1 MSVRRRASAAGL
13 FCALIL
19 LLAPRAG
26 VAGGAGEGRVL
37 WPADGVP
44 LVTAAGLQGEPHLA
58 SDGAGGAFAA
68 WTDCRNSFTQCDIYG
83 QHVSADGARLWG
95 ANGLGVGVTMNADS
109 GPRLASDGAGGV
121 YVAFITSQQTDSW
134 VRLAYLD
141 AAGRSQW
148 VGSWPWLT
156 IDQGIGVRAVAQLL
170 PDGAG
175 GVFVIWY
182 ARADPAGDD
191 GNLFA
196 QRVSFNGVL
205 QWATATTITAAPGDQ
220 YDARAA
226 LDGAGGFLVAWADAR
241 DPNDQNLYAQ
251 RVSAGGQP
259 LWTLHGVLVT
269 YDASLQRMG
278 PLVTDGAGGAFLAW
292 YDFRSNGH
300 TADVYMQRI
309 TSDGQRAW
317 AADLAIATG
326 DPAAEGPADLVSDGR
341 GGAILFLTSAVS
353 PEAATEV
360 DVLAQRVNAAGDLLW
375 GPQPVNVTPW
385 LDQQDFPVA
394 VADRQ
399 GGAYVAWIDK
409 GSDPTA
415 YDVWA
420 QHVAADGALQWPG
433 RGVQVVGAPGAQ
445 ESLAMIDSG
454 PFAAMIAWQDGRT
467 TPDAPD
473 IYAQR
478 VGDVLSRA
486 YLPVVELSSHE

>member
-1 MSVRRRASAAGL
+1 MSAWRFVGAACLLCALVLFVAPPARAAG
-13 FCALIL
+13 
-19 LLAPRAG
+19 G
-26 VAGGAGEGRVL
+26 TGQGQVL
-37 WPADGVP
+37 WPSGGVP
-44 LVTAAGLQGEPHLA
+44 LTTATGAQSEPRLA
-58 SDGAGGAFAA
+58 SDGASGAFAA
-68 WTDCRNSFTQCDIYG
+68 WTDCRNPLTQCDVYG
-83 QHVSADGARLWG
+83 QHVAANGTRLWNVNGLAIGATLNADG
-95 ANGLGVGVTMNADS
+95 

-121 YVAFITSQQTDSW
+121 YVAFVTSQPDRSW
-134 VRLAYLD
+134 VRLAHLD
-141 AAGRSQW
+141 GAGNSRW
-148 VGSWPWLT
+148 VGGWRL
-156 IDQGIGVRAVAQLL
+156 IDWGNGARAVAQLL

-182 ARADPAGDD
+182 ERLDPASDD

-196 QRVSFNGVL
+196 QRVSFDGVS
-205 QWATATTITAAPGDQ
+205 QWAAATTITAAPGDQ
-220 YDARAA
+220 YDARATA
-226 LDGAGGFLVAWADAR
+226 DGAGGFIVAWADAR

-251 RVSAGGQP
+251 RISASGQP

-278 PLVTDGAGGAFLAW
+278 PLVADGAGGAFLAW

-309 TSDGQRAW
+309 TSGGQRAW
-317 AADLAIATG
+317 AADLAIAAN
-326 DPAAEGPADLVSDGR
+326 DLAAEGPADLVSDGA

-353 PEAATEV
+353 PEQATEV

-385 LDQQDFPVA
+385 PDQQDFPVA
-394 VADRQ
+394 VADRR

-420 QHVAADGALQWPG
+420 QHVDADGTLVWPG
-433 RGVQVVGAPGAQ
+433 RGVQVVSAPGVQ
-445 ESLAMIDSG
+445 DSLAAVAGGPSDMIV
-454 PFAAMIAWQDGRT
+454 AWQDGRAM
-467 TPDAPD
+467 PDAPD

-478 VGDVLSRA
+478 VGDVPFRA
-486 YLPVVELSSHE
+486 YLPVIEIESND

>member
-1 MSVRRRASAAGL
+1 MSAWRRVGAACL
-13 FCALIL
+13 LCALAFL
-19 LLAPRAG
+19 VASRAWAASG
-26 VAGGAGEGRVL
+26 TGQGQVL
-37 WPADGVP
+37 WPVNGVP
-44 LVTAAGLQGEPHLA
+44 LVAADGPQGKPHLA

-68 WTDCRNSFTQCDIYG
+68 WTDCRNPLTLCDVYG
-83 QHVSADGARLWG
+83 QHVAADGARLWG

-121 YVAFITSQQTDSW
+121 YIAFATSQSDSSW
-134 VRLAYLD
+134 VRLAHLD
-141 AAGRSQW
+141 SAGRSRW
-148 VGSWPWLT
+148 VGGWRT
-156 IDQGIGVRAVAQLL
+156 IDQGVGTRAVVQLL

-175 GVFVIWY
+175 GVFIIWY
-182 ARADPAGDD
+182 ERLNPANSD

-196 QRVSFNGVL
+196 QRVSFDGVL

-226 LDGAGGFLVAWADAR
+226 LDGAGGFIVAWTDAR

-251 RVSAGGQP
+251 RISASGQP
-259 LWTLHGVLVT
+259 LWTLHGILVT

-278 PLVTDGAGGAFLAW
+278 PLVADGAGGAFLAW
-292 YDFRSNGH
+292 YDFRGNGH

-317 AADLAIATG
+317 AADLAIAAN
-326 DPAAEGPADLVSDGR
+326 DPAAEGPADLVSDGHS
-341 GGAILFLTSAVS
+341 GAILFLTSAAN
-353 PEAATEV
+353 PEEATEV

-385 LDQQDFPVA
+385 PDQQDFPVT

-409 GSDPTA
+409 SSDPTA
-415 YDVWA
+415 CDVWA
-420 QHVAADGALQWPG
+420 QHVNADGVLVWPG
-433 RGVQVVGAPGAQ
+433 RGVQVVGVPGVQ
-445 ESLAMIDSG
+445 DSLAAVAGG
-454 PFAAMIAWQDGRT
+454 PFDMIVAWQDGRA

-478 VGDVLSRA
+478 VGDVPLRT
-486 YLPVVELSSHE
+486 YLPVVEAQSNE

>member
-1 MSVRRRASAAGL
+1 MSVWRRARAAGL

-26 VAGGAGEGRVL
+26 AAGGTGEGRIL

-58 SDGAGGAFAA
+58 SDGARGAFAA
-68 WTDCRNSFTQCDIYG
+68 WTDCRNFFTQCDIYG
-83 QHVSADGARLWG
+83 QHVAADGARLWG
-95 ANGLGVGVTMNADS
+95 ADGLGVGVTVNADS

-121 YVAFITSQQTDSW
+121 YIAFVTSQSDHSW
-134 VRLAYLD
+134 VRLAHLD
-141 AAGRSQW
+141 AIGRSQW

-175 GVFVIWY
+175 GVFIIWY
-182 ARADPAGDD
+182 ARLNPAGDD
-191 GNLFA
+191 GSLFA

-220 YDARAA
+220 YDARATP
-226 LDGAGGFLVAWADAR
+226 DGAGGFIVAWADAR

-269 YDASLQRMG
+269 YDQSLQRMG
-278 PLVTDGAGGAFLAW
+278 PLVADGAGGAFLAW
-292 YDFRSNGH
+292 YDFRGNGH
-300 TADVYMQRI
+300 TADVYMQHI

-317 AADLAIATG
+317 AADLAIAT
-326 DPAAEGPADLVSDGR
+326 DDLAAEGPADLVGDGQ
-341 GGAILFLTSAVS
+341 GGAILFLTSAFS
-353 PEAATEV
+353 PGAATEV
-360 DVLAQRVNAAGDLLW
+360 DILAQRVNAAGDLLW

-385 LDQQDFPVA
+385 PDQQDFPVA
-394 VADRQ
+394 VADRR

-420 QHVAADGALQWPG
+420 QHVAADGVLVWPG
-433 RGVQVVGAPGAQ
+433 RGVQVVGASGVPD
-445 ESLAMIDSG
+445 SPAMVAGG
-454 PFAAMIAWQDGRT
+454 PFDVILAWQDSRAD
-467 TPDAPD
+467 PDAPD

-478 VGDVLSRA
+478 VGDAPFRI
-486 YLPVVELSSHE
+486 YLPIAEIQHDE